1 MFTQNTAVFSNR
13 SSRGTL
19 PRRLLSFGLLA
30 SIATLCSAA
39 SNLESNSPFLPPDY
53 NTAKPAPPKAVP
65 QANRPLAKELE
76 FRGVVQ
82 MGGSYQFSL
91 FSKKDNRGYW
101 IPENG
106 SENGIRVSN
115 FELDSMQLTVTLN
128 GRTERISLMNAT
140 DSPLPVARTPPT
152 SAKQPKQPKIPGL
165 NTSSKKPSSSSRVIP
180 RRRVILPKK

>member
-39 SNLESNSPFLPPDY
+39 SNLESNSPFLPPGY
-53 NTAKPAPPKAVP
+53 NTAKPAPPKPVP
-65 QANRPLAKELE
+65 QANGPLSRELE

-101 IPENG
+101 IPENS

-115 FELDSMQLTVTLN
+115 FELDAMRITVNSN
-128 GRTERISLMNAT
+128 GRTEQLTLMNAT
-140 DSPLPVARTPPT
+140 DSPLPVARTAPT
-152 SAKQPKQPKIPGL
+152 AAKQPKQPKIPGL